1 MPIVRQQD
9 KLDSQRVF
17 VQLPWLGS
25 ASLALKRRIFKLT
38 NDAIPLCAPVC
49 VFTSKKMFHTNRED
63 VLSADNLSNVV
74 YLFSCACGHSY
85 FGRTTL
91 RLGERIRQHIPAEM
105 TNHVA
110 THAVSPV
117 RENRGQL
124 KKSSPTTLRKSQ
136 RLAQKEQ
143 VLSAVKPDLPAVQ
156 MALRKSD
163 SAITRH
169 LKVPRPV

>member
-1 MPIVRQQD
+1 
-9 KLDSQRVF
+9 
-17 VQLPWLGS
+17 
-25 ASLALKRRIFKLT
+25 
-38 NDAIPLCAPVC
+38 
-49 VFTSKKMFHTNRED
+49 MFHTNRKD
-63 VLSADNLSNVV
+63 VLSANNLSNVV
-74 YLFSCACGHSY
+74 YLFGCVCGHSY
-85 FGRTTL
+85 VGRTTQ

-117 RENRGQL
+117 RKKRGRPR
-124 KKSSPTTLRKSQ
+124 KSSPTTLRRSQ

-156 MALRKSD
+156 MAICKSD

-169 LKVPRPV
+169 LKSSTSCLNAVCGDVNGCFKILAGGRNLYHLSILEALFIARLKPGLCAQKEHVKNLQLF